1 MKFRCVDEFE
11 QLSFDDSPIVSF
23 QMSEDEVTFT
33 FGGATIKA
41 GNSQNGRFQDMYCGE
56 ITLTLLQ
63 AQMKRLV
70 KEGMKYYDADG
81 NLQREIPDEDV
92 PDRLW
97 NQWYPVLK
105 KEQYLRLFSV
115 KLMAEKVLSL
125 ELMCHRKKTK
135 RKLTHTGSVLCLKNR
150 KHLGIVTAVR
160 LKEQILRR

>member
-92 PDRLW
+92 PE
-97 NQWYPVLK
+97 PAV
-105 KEQYLRLFSV
+105 ESV
-115 KLMAEKVLSL
+115 VSRFEKGTVFTPSL
-125 ELMCHRKKTK
+125 ALMCRRKKTK
-135 RKLTHTGSVLCLKNR
+135 RKLTHTGSVLYLKNR
-150 KHLGIVTAVR
+150 KHPGIVTAVR
-160 LKEQILRR
+160 QKEQILRR

>member
-33 FGGATIKA
+33 FGGATVKA
-41 GNSQNGRFQDMYCGE
+41 RNSQNGRFQDMYCGE

-92 PDRLW
+92 PDR
-97 NQWYPVLK
+97 
-105 KEQYLRLFSV
+105 RL
-115 KLMAEKVLSL
+115 
-125 ELMCHRKKTK
+125 
-135 RKLTHTGSVLCLKNR
+135 NR
-150 KHLGIVTAVR
+150 
-160 LKEQILRR
+160 

>member
-23 QMSEDEVTFT
+23 QMSTDEVTFT

-92 PDRLW
+92 PEPAVESVVSRFEKGTVFTV
-97 NQWYPVLK
+97 VLG
-105 KEQYLRLFSV
+105 E
-115 KLMAEKVLSL
+115 LMAEKVPSL
-125 ELMCHRKKTK
+125 ALMCHRKKTK

-150 KHLGIVTAVR
+150 KRLGSVTAVR
-160 LKEQILRR
+160 QKGQIPR

>member
-23 QMSEDEVTFT
+23 QMSTDEVTFT

-92 PDRLW
+92 PEPTVESVVSRFEKGTVFTVVLGEIDGRKSAEFGIDVPQEEDEEEVDTYWFCVVFEKSEASWDR
-97 NQWYPVLK
+97 YCSP
-105 KEQYLRLFSV
+105 
-115 KLMAEKVLSL
+115 AEGADS
-125 ELMCHRKKTK
+125 
-135 RKLTHTGSVLCLKNR
+135 
-150 KHLGIVTAVR
+150 
-160 LKEQILRR
+160 

>member
-1 MKFRCVDEFE
+1 MEESNMKFRCVDEFE

-92 PDRLW
+92 PEPAVESVASRFEKGTVFTVVSGEIDGRKSAEW
-97 NQWYPVLK
+97 N
-105 KEQYLRLFSV
+105 
-115 KLMAEKVLSL
+115 
-125 ELMCHRKKTK
+125 
-135 RKLTHTGSVLCLKNR
+135 
-150 KHLGIVTAVR
+150 
-160 LKEQILRR
+160 

>member
-92 PDRLW
+92 PEPAVESVVSRFEKGTVFTVVLDEIDGRKSKITAGQTDRAPF
-97 NQWYPVLK
+97 YHCV
-105 KEQYLRLFSV
+105 
-115 KLMAEKVLSL
+115 
-125 ELMCHRKKTK
+125 
-135 RKLTHTGSVLCLKNR
+135 
-150 KHLGIVTAVR
+150 
-160 LKEQILRR
+160 

>member
-23 QMSEDEVTFT
+23 QMSTDEVTFT
-33 FGGATIKA
+33 FGGATVKA

-92 PDRLW
+92 PEPAVESVVSRFEKGTVFTVVLGEIDVPQEEDEEEVDTYWFCVVFEKSEASWDR
-97 NQWYPVLK
+97 YCSP
-105 KEQYLRLFSV
+105 
-115 KLMAEKVLSL
+115 AEGADSK
-125 ELMCHRKKTK
+125 
-135 RKLTHTGSVLCLKNR
+135 
-150 KHLGIVTAVR
+150 IVIR
-160 LKEQILRR
+160 

>member
-23 QMSEDEVTFT
+23 QMSTDEVTFT

-81 NLQREIPDEDV
+81 NLQREITVVLGEIDGRKSAEFGIDV
-92 PDRLW
+92 PQEEDEEEVDTYWFCVVFEKSEASWDR
-97 NQWYPVLK
+97 YCSPT
-105 KEQYLRLFSV
+105 EGADS
-115 KLMAEKVLSL
+115 
-125 ELMCHRKKTK
+125 
-135 RKLTHTGSVLCLKNR
+135 
-150 KHLGIVTAVR
+150 
-160 LKEQILRR
+160 